1 MSRSWKAGADEWK
14 KEKKKKKITEQKQ
27 KLFQEWTNKWLDET
41 AGEDLDIFFNL
52 FKSVYQYTLCV
63 SERNKHQ
70 NFKWKEF
77 FVKILFAS
85 WVGYTVFFIYIFCEY
100 GVKLLAL
107 AEQGLGMIVLVFLCG
122 IIAKWLDIKKYQE
135 TWARH
140 SWQIQKM
147 EAEMMRFASGIEPYH
162 RQNKCLKFMEKI
174 LEIWGQN
181 EEKFVHNM
189 EEKEKE
195 LMDVFHN
202 IKDWRK

>member
-1 MSRSWKAGADEWK
+1 MSRSWKAGADEWN
-14 KEKKKKKITEQKQ
+14 KKKKLTEQKR

-41 AGEDLDIFFNL
+41 EGEDLDIFFNL

-70 NFKWKEF
+70 NFKWKKF
-77 FVKILFAS
+77 FLIILFVLWGWYAVLFMITYS
-85 WVGYTVFFIYIFCEY
+85 KNHA
-100 GVKLLAL
+100 KLSAL
-107 AEQGLGMIVLVFLCG
+107 AEQGLGMILLVLLCS
-122 IIAKWLDIKKYQE
+122 IIAEWPNIKKYQE

-147 EAEMMRFASGIEPYH
+147 EAEMMRFVSGIEPYH

-174 LEIWGQN
+174 LEIWDQN